1 MLTTA
6 VLVNTI
12 VHRMTTTLAE
22 RLRTLRE
29 QGEVSGR
36 ELARLAGLA
45 EPHISMIERGARP
58 RIGAAVAEK
67 IARTLGCS
75 LDWLLL
81 GQGEPP
87 SADSIRTA
95 IARARASEQH
105 AATGTE
111 G

>member
-1 MLTTA
+1 
-6 VLVNTI
+6 
-12 VHRMTTTLAE
+12 MTTTLAE